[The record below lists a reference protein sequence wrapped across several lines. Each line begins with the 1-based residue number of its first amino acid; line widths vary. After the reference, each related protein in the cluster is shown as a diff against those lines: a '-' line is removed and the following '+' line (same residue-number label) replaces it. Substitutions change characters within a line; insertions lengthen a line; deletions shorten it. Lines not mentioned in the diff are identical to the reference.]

1 MANQNGQSSVAQQ
14 RTESYERI
22 NRIEEKLDKLAEAVV
37 ALARAEEKIQ
47 TLTSFSKQQSEMI
60 IGLGERLT
68 KVEELV
74 HANAS
79 TVNIINKIFWIIIS
93 AAAVAVTG
101 MLTMGMQ

>member
-1 MANQNGQSSVAQQ
+1 MPNSNGQTIAQQ

-22 NRIEEKLDKLAEAVV
+22 NRIEEKLDKLTEAII
-37 ALARAEEKIQ
+37 ALARAEEKIE

-93 AAAVAVTG
+93 ALTVAISG
-101 MLTMGMQ
+101 MIFVQVQ

>member
-1 MANQNGQSSVAQQ
+1 MPNGQTIAQQ

-22 NRIEEKLDKLAEAVV
+22 NRIEEKLDKLSEAVV

-60 IGLGERLT
+60 YGLGERLT

-74 HANAS
+74 HANAN
-79 TVNIINKIFWIIIS
+79 TVGIINKIFWIIVSTS
-93 AAAVAVTG
+93 AIAITG

>member
-1 MANQNGQSSVAQQ
+1 MPNGQTIAQQ

-37 ALARAEEKIQ
+37 ALARAEEKIE
-47 TLTSFSKQQSEMI
+47 TLTSFSKQQQEMI
-60 IGLGERLT
+60 YGLGERLT

-74 HANAS
+74 HANAN
-79 TVNIINKIFWIIIS
+79 TVGIINKIFWIIVSTS
-93 AAAVAVTG
+93 AIAITG

>member
-1 MANQNGQSSVAQQ
+1 MANGQTVAQQ
-14 RTESYERI
+14 RSESYERI

-47 TLTSFSKQQSEMI
+47 TLTSFSKQQSDMI
-60 IGLGERLT
+60 YGLGERLT

-74 HANAS
+74 HANAN
-79 TVNIINKIFWIIIS
+79 TVGIINKIFWIIVSTS
-93 AAAVAVTG
+93 AIAITG

>member
-1 MANQNGQSSVAQQ
+1 MPNGQTIAQQ

-22 NRIEEKLDKLAEAVV
+22 NRIEEKLDKLSEAVV

-47 TLTSFSKQQSEMI
+47 TLTSFSKQQQEMI
-60 IGLGERLT
+60 YGLGERLT

-74 HANAS
+74 HANAN
-79 TVNIINKIFWIIIS
+79 TVGIINKIFWIIVSTS
-93 AAAVAVTG
+93 AIAITG

>member
-1 MANQNGQSSVAQQ
+1 MSHQQSVAEQ
-14 RTESYERI
+14 RAEASDRL
-22 NRIEEKLDKLAEAVV
+22 NRIEEKLDKLSEAVV

-60 IGLGERLT
+60 YGLGERLT

-74 HANAS
+74 HANAN
-79 TVNIINKIFWIIIS
+79 TVGIINKIFWIIVSTS
-93 AAAVAVTG
+93 AIAITG